1 VTLAKLFLGNRLR
14 KRVDSSP
21 LLRWMRWA
29 IEAGVLAGLWR
40 ASARMTPERASETGQ
55 RLLRWLGPR
64 LHKTR
69 HFRRNLALAFPDSS
83 EAEIDR
89 LVRETWGN
97 SGAVLA
103 EYPHLGEIRTGRTE
117 TVVKFDVDSVRD
129 CKRRAIFVAA
139 HLANWEIAAAAAAQ
153 FGVPLTVVYTPQE
166 NPWVDRMLHR
176 HRSALG
182 CKLVARDDAMR
193 VMVRELTAGRSIG
206 LLVDQRVDS
215 GVPVPFFGIDKLT
228 TLVPAR
234 LALRFECD
242 LIPVRVER
250 LPGARFRVTAHEP
263 VRCADATL
271 SDHDRALEMTRRIN
285 AVFEEWIREFP
296 EQWFCSNRRWAKTAT
311 PPLPGYAG
319 QPAAAH

>member
-1 VTLAKLFLGNRLR
+1 LAKLFLGNQLR

-21 LLRWMRWA
+21 VLHRLRWA

-40 ASARMTPERASETGQ
+40 TSAWLTPEKASETGQ

-89 LVRETWGN
+89 LVREVWGN

-103 EYPHLGEIRTGRTE
+103 EYPHLAKLRAERTE
-117 TVVKFDVDSVRD
+117 TVIRFDLDAVRRG
-129 CKRRAIFVAA
+129 KRRAIFVTA
-139 HLANWEIAAAAAAQ
+139 HLANWEISAAAAAQ

-166 NPWVDRMLHR
+166 NPWVDRMLYR
-176 HRSALG
+176 HRLALG
-182 CKLVARDDAMR
+182 CKLVPKDDAMR
-193 VMVRELTAGRSIG
+193 VMIRELTAGRSIG
-206 LLVDQRVDS
+206 LLVDQRVDT
-215 GVPVPFFGIDKLT
+215 GEPVPFFGIDKLT
-228 TLVPAR
+228 TVVPAR
-234 LALRFECD
+234 LALRFDCD

-250 LPGARFRVTAHEP
+250 LPAARFRVTAHEP
-263 VRCADATL
+263 VRCTDATL
-271 SDHDRALEMTRRIN
+271 SEHDRALEMTRQIN
-285 AVFEEWIREFP
+285 ALFEDWIREFP

-311 PPLPGYAG
+311 PPLAGYASH
-319 QPAAAH
+319 PAAVH

>member
-1 VTLAKLFLGNRLR
+1 LAKLFLGNQLR

-21 LLRWMRWA
+21 VLLRLRWA

-40 ASARMTPERASETGQ
+40 SSAWMTPERASEIGQ

-69 HFRRNLALAFPDSS
+69 HFRRNLGLAFPDST

-103 EYPHLGEIRTGRTE
+103 EYPHLGEICTRRTE
-117 TVVKFDVDSVRD
+117 TVVNFDVDAVRRGE
-129 CKRRAIFVAA
+129 RRAIFVAA
-139 HLANWEIAAAAAAQ
+139 HLANWEISAAAAAQ

-176 HRSALG
+176 HRRALD
-182 CKLVARDDAMR
+182 CKLIPRDDAMR
-193 VMVRELTAGRSIG
+193 VMIRELTAGRSIG

-228 TLVPAR
+228 TVVPAR
-234 LALRFECD
+234 LALRFDCE

-285 AVFEEWIREFP
+285 ALFEEWIREFP
-296 EQWFCSNRRWAKTAT
+296 EQWFCSNRRWAKTAA
-311 PPLPGYAG
+311 PPLPDYAG
-319 QPAAAH
+319 LPGAAR

>member
-1 VTLAKLFLGNRLR
+1 MAKLFLGNQLR

-21 LLRWMRWA
+21 VLRRLRWA

-40 ASARMTPERASETGQ
+40 TSAWMPPQSASETGQ

-69 HFRRNLALAFPDSS
+69 HFRRNQALAFPDSS
-83 EAEIDR
+83 QAEIDH
-89 LVRETWGN
+89 LVREAWGN
-97 SGAVLA
+97 MGAVLA
-103 EYPHLGEIRTGRTE
+103 EYPHLDAIRKGRIE
-117 TVVKFDVDSVRD
+117 TVIRCDLEPIRQGR
-129 CKRRAIFVAA
+129 RRAIFVAA
-139 HLANWEIAAAAAAQ
+139 HLANWE
-153 FGVPLTVVYTPQE
+153 VTVAPAVGLGIPITAVYTPLE

-176 HRSALG
+176 HRRALG
-182 CKLVARDDAMR
+182 CRLVPRGDALRTM
-193 VMVRELTAGRSIG
+193 MRELETGRSIG

-263 VRCADATL
+263 VRCADTAL
-271 SDHDRALEMTRRIN
+271 PDHERALEMTRQVN
-285 AVFEEWIREFP
+285 ALFEDWIRELP

-311 PPLPGYAG
+311 PPLPGYAER
-319 QPAAAH
+319 PAAAH